1 MKKKKNSDVSQKQQQ
16 LEMLNKKLIQLHANC
31 LNDQPDENKPRYMQ
45 NTKSSSNL
53 LNFLENSKSEHFSTI
68 LKAYETNKMTAE

>member
-1 MKKKKNSDVSQKQQQ
+1 
-16 LEMLNKKLIQLHANC
+16 
-31 LNDQPDENKPRYMQ
+31 MQ